1 MNLSKDQLEM
11 LERLGA
17 HYFTFREAAIVIEVS
32 ENDLKKLIA
41 DSTSEAHKRYYKGKF
56 TSDLELRESIMKMAK
71 RGSNPAQKMM
81 VEIREQT
88 NLGNL

>member
-1 MNLSKDQLEM
+1 MNLSNEQLEM

-17 HYFTFREAAIVIEVS
+17 HYFTFKEAAIVLELPVS
-32 ENDLKKLIA
+32 EFTRELND
-41 DSTSEAHKRYYKGKF
+41 SNSSAHKRYYKGKF

-88 NLGNL
+88 NLGNI